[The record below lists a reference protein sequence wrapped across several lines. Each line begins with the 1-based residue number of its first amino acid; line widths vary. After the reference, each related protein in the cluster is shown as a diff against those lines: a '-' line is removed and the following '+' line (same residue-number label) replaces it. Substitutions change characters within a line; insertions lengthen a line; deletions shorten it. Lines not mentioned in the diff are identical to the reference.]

1 MRLTIARIRREKLP
15 GVNRKLFEHDVY
27 KISAANALG
36 SRKEATIREQYRGAD
51 IEVDL
56 PIGCGWRTATGSAM
70 ITKGR
75 KQSGERPYE
84 PLRSSSPDH
93 DGVRLR

>member
-1 MRLTIARIRREKLP
+1 MRLIIARIRREKLS

-36 SRKEATIREQYRGAD
+36 SGREATIHEQYRGAD

-70 ITKGR
+70 ITTGR
-75 KQSGERPYE
+75 KRSGERPYD
-84 PLRSSSPDH
+84 PLRRASPDR